1 MTSPSISKLGDW
13 NISLVIILAGVLA
26 AIIFGLVS
34 VTANPIL
41 VIFSA
46 AILVGAGL
54 MARPAWIVWLVLSL
68 GLLVQGNLPLYIP
81 DEIATKAAWGVS
93 MLGFFLMLLAFLKAI
108 TTPSTRQNTPAF
120 IWVALGFLAYAL
132 FNSLIQWNSAV
143 EYFGGF
149 KRYFQMWGLIF
160 ALCWLVFD
168 EQDIHRWRV
177 FVTIMALFQLP
188 FVIHQ
193 VVVFV
198 PIREGLSH
206 FVPGLI
212 PIDVVAGTFEAN
224 LYQGGSNGEMAAFLI
239 IVAVFLLTR
248 LQEKLITLPRFL
260 LILSVTLAPLFLGET
275 KAVIVMLPLAL
286 LVLYRRELI
295 TRPLYGLVI
304 LLVGL
309 IFIISLAFAY
319 LSMTRHG
326 SLDALIDETI
336 GYNVQGS
343 GYADFH
349 LNRTTVLTFW
359 AERQGTH
366 DPVSFVF
373 GNGLGSGHTE
383 TGGHVAMRYPRHGI
397 SLTAAAVLLWEMG
410 IFGFGLFA
418 SILILAWRC
427 AGQLRKE
434 SSIPIIRAD
443 AKALQAAFV
452 LFGFFLF
459 YRASM
464 LETLSIQIVFAM
476 LLGYLSWLYR
486 QHIFTKSDNA
496 NHE

>member
-1 MTSPSISKLGDW
+1 MTSPSISKPGDW
-13 NISLVIILAGVLA
+13 NIPLVIILTSVFA
-26 AIIFGLVS
+26 AILFGLVS

-54 MARPAWIVWLVLSL
+54 MVRPAWIVWLVLSL

-81 DEIATKAAWGVS
+81 DSIATKAAWGVS
-93 MLGFFLMLLAFLKAI
+93 MLGFFLMLLAILRVI
-108 TTPSTRQNTPAF
+108 TVPSTRESTPVF

-132 FNSLIQWNSAV
+132 LNSLIQWNSAV

-160 ALCWLVFD
+160 ALAWLAFD
-168 EQDIHRWRV
+168 EQNIHRWQI
-177 FVTIMALFQLP
+177 FVVITALIQLP
-188 FVIHQ
+188 FVIQQ

-239 IVAVFLLTR
+239 IIAVFLLTR
-248 LQEKLITLPRFL
+248 LQENQITLPRFL
-260 LILSVTLAPLFLGET
+260 LLLPVILAPLFLGET
-275 KAVIVMLPLAL
+275 KAVVVMIPLVL

-304 LLVGL
+304 LLVGI
-309 IFIISLAFAY
+309 IFIVSLAYAY

-326 SLDALIDETI
+326 SLDDLIDETI

-349 LNRTTVLTFW
+349 LNRTTVITFW
-359 AERQGTH
+359 AERQGAH

-397 SLTAAAVLLWEMG
+397 SLTAASSLLWEMG
-410 IFGFGLFA
+410 VFGFGLFA

-427 AGQLRKE
+427 AGRLRKE
-434 SSIPIIRAD
+434 SAIPMVRAD
-443 AKALQAAFV
+443 AKALQAILV
-452 LFGFFLF
+452 LLGFFLF

-476 LLGYLSWLYR
+476 QLGYLAWLHR
-486 QHIFTKSDNA
+486 QHVSTITDNSV
-496 NHE
+496 HE

>member
-1 MTSPSISKLGDW
+1 
-13 NISLVIILAGVLA
+13 
-26 AIIFGLVS
+26 
-34 VTANPIL
+34 
-41 VIFSA
+41 
-46 AILVGAGL
+46 
-54 MARPAWIVWLVLSL
+54 MARPAWIMWLVLFL
-68 GLLVQGNLPLYIP
+68 GLFIQGNLPLYIP
-81 DEIATKAAWGVS
+81 DEIASKAAWGVS
-93 MLGFFLMLLAFLKAI
+93 MLGFFLMLLATLKVI
-108 TTPSTRQNTPAF
+108 TTPSLQQNTPAF
-120 IWVALGFLAYAL
+120 IWVVLGFLAYAL
-132 FNSLIQWNSAV
+132 LNSLIQWNSAV

-160 ALCWLVFD
+160 ALCWLAFD
-168 EQDIHRWRV
+168 EQNIRRWQV
-177 FVTIMALFQLP
+177 FVAIVALVQLP

-198 PIREGLSH
+198 PIREGLAN

-239 IVAVFLLTR
+239 IMTVFLVTR
-248 LQEKLITLPRFL
+248 LQEKLITFPRFL
-260 LILSVTLAPLFLGET
+260 LILPVFLAPLFLGET
-275 KAVIVMLPLAL
+275 KAVIVMFPLAL

-295 TRPLYGLVI
+295 TRPHYGLAI
-304 LLVGL
+304 LFVGT
-309 IFIISLAFAY
+309 IFIISLAYAY
-319 LSMTRHG
+319 LSMTKHA
-326 SLDALIDETI
+326 SLDDLIDETI

-359 AERQGTH
+359 ADRQGIH

-383 TGGHVAMRYPRHGI
+383 TGGHVAMRYPLHGI
-397 SLTAAAVLLWEMG
+397 NLTAASTLLWEQG
-410 IFGFGLFA
+410 IFGFGL
-418 SILILAWRC
+418 LISTLVLAWRC
-427 AGQLRKE
+427 ASQLQKE
-434 SSIPIIRAD
+434 STNPTIRAD
-443 AKALQAAFV
+443 AKAIQAALP

-486 QHIFTKSDNA
+486 QHVLKTQLPDS
-496 NHE
+496 

>member
-1 MTSPSISKLGDW
+1 MTSFSISKLSDW
-13 NISLVIILAGVLA
+13 NIPLVIIFASVLT
-26 AIIFGLVS
+26 AILFGLVS

-81 DEIATKAAWGVS
+81 DAIAAKAAWGVS
-93 MLGFFLMLLAFLKAI
+93 MLGFFLMLLAILKAV
-108 TTPSTRQNTPAF
+108 TAPSARQHTPAF
-120 IWVALGFLAYAL
+120 IWAALGFLAYAL
-132 FNSLIQWNSAV
+132 FNSFIQWNSAV

-160 ALCWLVFD
+160 ALSWLTFD
-168 EQDIHRWRV
+168 ERDIHRWRI
-177 FVTIMALFQLP
+177 FVLIAALVQLP
-188 FVIHQ
+188 FVIQQ

-239 IVAVFLLTR
+239 IIAVFLLTR
-248 LQEKLITLPRFL
+248 LQENLITLTRFL
-260 LILSVTLAPLFLGET
+260 LLVPVILAPLFLGET
-275 KAVIVMLPLAL
+275 KAVVVMVPLVL

-304 LLVGL
+304 LLVGT
-309 IFIISLAFAY
+309 IFIISLAYAY

-359 AERQGTH
+359 ADRQGAH

-397 SLTAAAVLLWEMG
+397 SLTAASSLLWEMG
-410 IFGFGLFA
+410 VFGFCLFA
-418 SILILAWRC
+418 SILILAWRS
-427 AGQLRKE
+427 ASRLRKE
-434 SSIPIIRAD
+434 SPIPMVRAD
-443 AKALQAAFV
+443 AKALQATFA
-452 LFGFFLF
+452 LLGFFLF

-476 LLGYLSWLYR
+476 PLGYLAWLHR
-486 QHIFTKSDNA
+486 QHVSTITDNPI
-496 NHE
+496 HE

>member
-1 MTSPSISKLGDW
+1 MTSPSISKPGDW
-13 NISLVIILAGVLA
+13 NIPLVILLASVLA
-26 AIIFGLVS
+26 AILFGLVS

-54 MARPAWIVWLVLSL
+54 MVRPAWIVWLVLSL

-81 DEIATKAAWGVS
+81 DSIATKAAWGVS
-93 MLGFFLMLLAFLKAI
+93 MLGFFLMLLAILRVI
-108 TTPSTRQNTPAF
+108 TVPSTRESTPVF

-132 FNSLIQWNSAV
+132 LNSLIQWNSAV

-160 ALCWLVFD
+160 ALAWLGFD
-168 EQDIHRWRV
+168 EQNINRWRI
-177 FVTIMALFQLP
+177 FVVIAALIQLP
-188 FVIHQ
+188 FVIQQ

-239 IVAVFLLTR
+239 IIAVFLLTR
-248 LQEKLITLPRFL
+248 LQENLITLPRFL
-260 LILSVTLAPLFLGET
+260 LLLPVILAPLFLGET
-275 KAVIVMLPLAL
+275 KAVVVMIPLVL

-304 LLVGL
+304 LLVGI
-309 IFIISLAFAY
+309 IFIISLAYAY

-326 SLDALIDETI
+326 SLDDLIDETI

-349 LNRTTVLTFW
+349 LNRTTVITFW
-359 AERQGTH
+359 AERQGAH
-366 DPVSFVF
+366 DPISFVF

-397 SLTAAAVLLWEMG
+397 SLTASSSLLWEMG
-410 IFGFGLFA
+410 VFGFCLFA

-427 AGQLRKE
+427 AGRLRKE
-434 SSIPIIRAD
+434 SAIPMIRAD
-443 AKALQAAFV
+443 AKALQAILV
-452 LFGFFLF
+452 LFGFFMF

-476 LLGYLSWLYR
+476 QLGYLAWLHR
-486 QHIFTKSDNA
+486 QHVSTISDNSV
-496 NHE
+496 HE